1 MNSVIVSILV
11 ILLLGTLGIII
22 WTKVLAPTNT
32 TNDSEPSIDTI
43 LKYSVDIPE
52 ITTNLKS
59 DEYVR
64 ISFKVQTN
72 SKKAK
77 TELEKRDFQI
87 NNLVIQELSE
97 TNSEE
102 LEGKVGKETL
112 ESTMQN
118 MINDLMQN
126 GKVVKVYITSCVIS

>member
-11 ILLLGTLGIII
+11 ILLLGTLGVII
-22 WTKVLAPTNT
+22 WTKFFAPNP

-59 DEYVR
+59 DEYVK
-64 ISFKVQTN
+64 ISFKVQTD
-72 SKKAK
+72 SKGAK
-77 TELEKRDFQI
+77 NELEKRDFQI
-87 NNLVIQELSE
+87 NNLVISELSE

-102 LEGKVGKETL
+102 LEGKVGKEKL
-112 ESTMQN
+112 ENTMQD
-118 MINDLMQN
+118 MINDLMQT